1 MQQSDIE
8 RRYWLIELIVYWEG
22 RVATTH
28 LNEFF
33 GIGRQQASKDIGSYK
48 RAFPRNLEY
57 DAHSKGYVPTADFQ
71 REHISGDVTEY
82 LSWMT
87 GMRAHASAHSAACQ
101 LPHLALAHPP
111 RTVPPELMRPL
122 LRAIR
127 QQRRVEV
134 DYVSVSNPSRDGRII
149 VPHTFVST
157 GLRWHLR
164 AYCEKSQGYRDF
176 VLSRFRGI
184 PELLDRSAFSSAGD
198 DAWNTEVC
206 LRLQP
211 DPRLN
216 AAKKDALIHDYAMHS
231 GELQLRTR
239 AALAHYLLLE
249 MQVNIK
255 MLDGNPEAQQLVLV
269 NLDEIKP
276 WLFS

>member
-1 MQQSDIE
+1 MHKSDVE
-8 RRYWLIELIVYWEG
+8 RRYWLIELIAYWEG

-28 LNEFF
+28 LCQFF

-48 RAFPRNLEY
+48 EAFPRNLHY

-71 REHISGDVTEY
+71 RRHINGDVTEF

-87 GMRAHASAHSAACQ
+87 GMRAQATPQSASCQ

-111 RTVPPELMRPL
+111 RTVTPELMRPL
-122 LRAIR
+122 LQAIR
-127 QQRRVEV
+127 QQRRVET

-176 VLSRFRGI
+176 VLSRFRGT
-184 PELLDRSAFSSAGD
+184 PELLDRSAYSSVD
-198 DAWNTEVC
+198 DLAWNTEVS

-211 DPRLN
+211 DPRLSD
-216 AAKKDALIHDYAMHS
+216 AKKDALIHDYGMHN
-231 GELQLRTR
+231 GELRLPTR

-255 MLDGNPEAQQLVLV
+255 MLDGNPEAQQLILV
-269 NLDEIKP
+269 NLDEIRP

>member
-1 MQQSDIE
+1 MQKSDVE
-8 RRYWLIELIVYWEG
+8 RRYWLIELIAYWEG
-22 RVATTH
+22 RATTTH
-28 LNEFF
+28 LCQFF

-48 RAFPRNLEY
+48 QAFPHNLRY
-57 DAHSKGYVPTADFQ
+57 DARTKGYVPTKEFQ
-71 REHISGDVTEY
+71 RHHISGDVTEY

-87 GMRAHASAHSAACQ
+87 GMRAHASPQSASCQ
-101 LPHLALAHPP
+101 LPHHALAHPP

-122 LRAIR
+122 LQAIR

-134 DYVSVSNPSRDGRII
+134 DYVSVNNPNRDGRII

-164 AYCEKSQGYRDF
+164 AYCEKSQAYRDF
-176 VLSRFRGI
+176 VLSRFRGT
-184 PELLDRSAFSSAGD
+184 PELLDRSEHSSAGD
-198 DAWNTEVC
+198 DAWNTQLS

-216 AAKKDALIHDYAMHS
+216 DARKDALIHDYGMHN
-231 GELQLRTR
+231 GELHLVTR